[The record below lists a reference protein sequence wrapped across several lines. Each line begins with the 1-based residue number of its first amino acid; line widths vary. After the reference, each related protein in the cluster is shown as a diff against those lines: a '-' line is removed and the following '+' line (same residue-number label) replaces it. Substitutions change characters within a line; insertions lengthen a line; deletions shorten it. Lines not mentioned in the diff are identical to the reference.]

1 MKLGTKDY
9 LELGGITAV
18 IISLL
23 FVALEIRQSNRIALS
38 QSETDFRSRV
48 IEIQSRVIENDDIAA
63 ALVKMRSEDA
73 QLTPEENEKIYAWA
87 ISLQTNWK
95 SVSAAFE
102 HGLVSQSTMNTILEA
117 PTVNI
122 SKYPGLKPY
131 FRQISE
137 EYNFRENPTNVWQ
150 AIFREIDSNNS
161 STDTP

>member
-9 LELGGITAV
+9 LELMGITAV
-18 IISLL
+18 ILSLL

-38 QSETDFRSRV
+38 QSETDLRSRV
-48 IEIQSRVIENDDIAA
+48 KEIQSRVIENDDIAA

-73 QLTPEENEKIYAWA
+73 QLTPEENEKIYSWA
-87 ISLQTNWK
+87 LSLQTHWNG
-95 SVSAAFE
+95 VAAAFE
-102 HGLVSQSTMNTILEA
+102 NGLVSQSTMDTVLET
-117 PTVNI
+117 PTAVF

-137 EYNFRENPTNVWQ
+137 EFNFRENPTNVWQ

>member
-9 LELGGITAV
+9 LELTGITAI

-23 FVALEIRQSNRIALS
+23 FVTLEIRQSNRIALS

-73 QLTPEENEKIYAWA
+73 QLTPEENEKIYVWA
-87 ISLQTNWK
+87 ISLQSNWK

-102 HGLVSQSTMNTILEA
+102 NGLVSQSTMNTILEA

>member
-1 MKLGTKDY
+1 MKLSTKDY
-9 LELGGITAV
+9 LELMGITAV
-18 IISLL
+18 ILSLL

-48 IEIQSRVIENDDIAA
+48 IELQSRVIENDDIAA

-73 QLTPEENEKIYAWA
+73 QLTPEENEKIYSWVL
-87 ISLQTNWK
+87 SLQVNWI
-95 SVSAAFE
+95 SVTTAFE
-102 HGLVSQSTMNTILEA
+102 NGLVSQWTMNNFLEA
-117 PTVNI
+117 PTALF